1 MLKKITI
8 LASMIF
14 VTVLALFV
22 GCSKEESKAEKQI
35 KLGITIYSY
44 SDNFLSFMRRN
55 IESMLKDKASFI
67 VNDSENDQ
75 AKQYDQIDAAI
86 QRKVDALAI
95 NLVDP
100 MSANMVIDKAKKAGI
115 PVVFFNIEP
124 RLEHI
129 MSYDRVWYVGTKSRE
144 SGDIQGEMVLN
155 AWKSN
160 SKWDKNNDGKIQ
172 YVLLKGLAGHP
183 DTEGRTERIKAVLT
197 ENGII
202 LEGLDEQTANWDI
215 LQAQNIANTWIKK
228 YGDSIEF
235 IFSNNDSMALGALK
249 SIQAQGYNIGDENKY
264 IPIVGVDAIPEV
276 IEEIRKG
283 SIVGTVLQSP
293 KDQARAVVD
302 MILNVASG
310 KDVLDGTDYKLDE
323 VKAVRVPYKAIT
335 KDNINDAL
343 EAYN

>member
-1 MLKKITI
+1 MTKKIISLFFTFII
-8 LASMIF
+8 LLVPFISSSEEN
-14 VTVLALFV
+14 
-22 GCSKEESKAEKQI
+22 SKKDGQPR
-35 KLGITIYSY
+35 LGITIYSY
-44 SDNFLSFMRRN
+44 NDNFLSFMRRN
-55 IESMLKDKASFI
+55 IESMLTGKASFI
-67 VNDSENDQ
+67 MNDSENDQ

-100 MSANMVIDKAKKAGI
+100 MSANMVIDKAKASGI
-115 PVVFFNIEP
+115 PVIFFNIEP

-129 MSYDRVWYVGTKSRE
+129 MSYDKVWYVGTRSRE

-160 SKWDKNNDGKIQ
+160 PQWDKNGDGKIQ
-172 YVLLKGLAGHP
+172 YLLLRGLAGHP
-183 DTEGRTERIKAVLT
+183 DTEGRTERIKAILT
-197 ENGII
+197 ENGIA
-202 LEGLDEQTANWDI
+202 LEELDEQTANWDI

-249 SIQAQGYNIGDENKY
+249 SIQAQGYNIGDNNKF

-283 SIVGTVLQSP
+283 SILGTVLQSP
-293 KDQARAVVD
+293 KDQAKAVVD
-302 MILNVASG
+302 MVLNVASG
-310 KDVLDGTDYKLDE
+310 KDVLEGTDYKLDD

-335 KDNINDAL
+335 KENIEDAL

>member
-1 MLKKITI
+1 MLKKII
-8 LASMIF
+8 
-14 VTVLALFV
+14 ALFFAFIILLV
-22 GCSKEESKAEKQI
+22 SFIGCSENESQKDRQPR
-35 KLGITIYSY
+35 LGITIYSY
-44 SDNFLSFMRRN
+44 NDNFLSFMRRN
-55 IESMLKDKASFI
+55 IESMLTGRASFI
-67 VNDSENDQ
+67 MNDSENDQ

-100 MSANMVIDKAKKAGI
+100 MSANVVIDKAKASGI
-115 PVVFFNIEP
+115 PVIFFNIEP

-129 MSYDRVWYVGTKSRE
+129 MSYDKVWYVGTRSRE

-155 AWKSN
+155 AWISN
-160 SKWDKNNDGKIQ
+160 PKWDKNGDGKIQ
-172 YVLLKGLAGHP
+172 YLLLRGLAGHP

-197 ENGII
+197 NNGIV
-202 LEGLDEQTANWDI
+202 LEQLDEQTANWDI

-228 YGDSIEF
+228 FGDSIEF

-249 SIQAQGYNIGDENKY
+249 SIQAQGYNIGDENKF

-283 SIVGTVLQSP
+283 SILGTVLQSP
-293 KDQARAVVD
+293 KDQAKAVVD
-302 MILNVASG
+302 MVLNVASG
-310 KDVLDGTDYKLDE
+310 KDVLDGTDYTLDD

-335 KDNINDAL
+335 KDNIEDAL